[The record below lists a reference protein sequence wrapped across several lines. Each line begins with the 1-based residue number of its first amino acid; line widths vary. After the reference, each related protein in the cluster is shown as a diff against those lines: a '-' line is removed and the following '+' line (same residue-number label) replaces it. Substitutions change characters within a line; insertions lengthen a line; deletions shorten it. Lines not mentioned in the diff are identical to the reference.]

1 LFICCP
7 FLYGNQRNRFT
18 RVARKP
24 AASFY
29 AWRRCLR
36 EARCFYVAANR
47 HEMPE
52 RVRCGADAAQY
63 AKYIS
68 ICHPPAR
75 AMPALQTAFHLAP
88 LGLVLS
94 RDRVIEDCN
103 DALAIDLRC
112 ARADLIGKSYEVLYP
127 SPDEFQRIGERI
139 ARVMAANGIATAT
152 TES

>member
-29 AWRRCLR
+29 ARGDASGALFLCRG
-36 EARCFYVAANR
+36 NR

-68 ICHPPAR
+68 ICLRCPRHAR
-75 AMPALQTAFHLAP
+75 PRTAFHLAP

-103 DALAIDLRC
+103 DALASIFA
-112 ARADLIGKSYEVLYP
+112 ARGP
-127 SPDEFQRIGERI
+127 
-139 ARVMAANGIATAT
+139 T
-152 TES
+152 